1 MARFES
7 EQARVIRLAQEN
19 KREINAWS
27 ATIAQDN
34 ATRTIVVF
42 AVTDRAAAGVAATV
56 GKVVRVGRASVRDL
70 PGAIALALASAGA
83 PRGPRAAAPAVRAE
97 RPAPAPAER
106 ERARAYLQG
115 FGERP
120 SDAAV
125 DAVLG
130 HRTVKRIV
138 GMPCR
143 PITASTGRFVG
154 APIVGEYTLRGGR
167 AAA

>member
-1 MARFES
+1 
-7 EQARVIRLAQEN
+7 VIRLAQEN

-27 ATIAQDN
+27 ATIVQDN
-34 ATRTIVVF
+34 ATRTIVVY

-70 PGAIALALASAGA
+70 SGAIGQALAAAGA
-83 PRGPRAAAPAVRAE
+83 PRAPRAPRPDQPARVE
-97 RPAPAPAER
+97 RPAAPTER
-106 ERARAYLQG
+106 ERARDYLQG
-115 FGERP
+115 FGARP

-125 DAVLG
+125 NAVLP
-130 HRTVKRIV
+130 RQAVKRIV

-143 PITASTGRFVG
+143 PITAAGSRFVG
-154 APIVGEYTLRGGR
+154 APFVGEYTLRGGR